1 MTREN
6 DWELVLE
13 KMDELLVSMK
23 STESKNSDLYF
34 NISRLFSR
42 YCGRNNIMLQRT
54 LQILDMA
61 IMFSPE
67 NASYHAEVGH

>member
-6 DWELVLE
+6 DWDLVLE

-42 YCGRNNIMLQRT
+42 YCGRNSVMLQRT
-54 LQILDMA
+54 L
-61 IMFSPE
+61 
-67 NASYHAEVGH
+67 